1 MGCTGGY
8 ICAFR
13 STRNHIQ
20 TFSTCSVLLRQ
31 LPKKIIEIFEM
42 AKKVY
47 SWRSK
52 VVHGS
57 NLRKLSETESAKIV
71 HEVKELVRKALILA
85 GRMTLAL

>member
-1 MGCTGGY
+1 
-8 ICAFR
+8 
-13 STRNHIQ
+13 
-20 TFSTCSVLLRQ
+20 
-31 LPKKIIEIFEM
+31 M